1 MTTAVRTGG
10 PGATGVSLLIIP
22 LDLPGVTR
30 RKIENTGVNASGSTY
45 IELEDVLVPVENIIG
60 KENEGFAVIM
70 TNFLHERLL
79 LCIQANRMSRI
90 CIEDAYEYAS
100 VRKTFG
106 KRLLDQPVIRAKL
119 SDMGRTVEANHA
131 WIEQI
136 CHHIALAP
144 KSSADLD
151 LAGVAALCKVSCTRG
166 LEFCNREALQILGG
180 IGFQRGGVG
189 GRIEQI
195 SRDLRVMCVGGGSD
209 EILTDLGLRMA
220 EKKMKSLAGVAKL

>member
-1 MTTAVRTGG
+1 MRFLYH
-10 PGATGVSLLIIP
+10 SHLSRDS
-22 LDLPGVTR
+22 DL
-30 RKIENTGVNASGSTY
+30 
-45 IELEDVLVPVENIIG
+45 VL
-60 KENEGFAVIM
+60 
-70 TNFLHERLL
+70 
-79 LCIQANRMSRI
+79 NR
-90 CIEDAYEYAS
+90 YAS

-106 KRLLDQPVIRAKL
+106 KRLLDQPVIRAKVCGSQPYHLSATTKHRRKYFKL

-189 GRIEQI
+189 GRIEQ
-195 SRDLRVMCVGGGSD
+195 M
-209 EILTDLGLRMA
+209 
-220 EKKMKSLAGVAKL
+220 